1 MKVQL
6 NYVLAALMV
15 SFLMLAGCMSTDSGE
30 KNQANVLW
38 IVIEDASCHLSCYGE
53 TAIQTPNIDALAG
66 EGVRFENAFTTAA
79 VCSPV
84 RSALVTGMYQ
94 TTSCSHNH
102 RSQVKEGKGGGNS
115 DYYESY
121 NLPAEIPLASKLF
134 ESAGYYTTNE
144 KLSGEIGKTDY
155 NFFAEDVYSG
165 TSWKE
170 CPAGTPFFTQI
181 QLKGGKNRSTTAET
195 EEFSL
200 PPYYFEDEIIRNDW
214 KEYLGSWLDTDQEV
228 KQIVTDLKAAG
239 VYDNTLI
246 FLLTDHGVS
255 HLRGK
260 QFLYEEGTKV
270 PLIVKFPGGEQEGKV
285 RTDMVKHIDILAT
298 SLAYTGISLPE
309 ELQGR
314 DLFAE
319 NYEEQKHI
327 FTTRDRCDET
337 TEIIRAVRT
346 EKYKYIRNFLS
357 YRPHAQR
364 NQYKDGKLI
373 SKHTR
378 ELNESGSLNEVQ
390 ARFYLP
396 TRPPEELY
404 DLEKD
409 PFEINNLAG
418 DPEYSEVLS
427 DLRDHL
433 YDWMDETNDPVLI
446 PEPMLE
452 ELGKKHGN
460 KYTAMQEEGM
470 DQLREKLIR
479 IVESG
484 EQQRNQVLEEA
495 IKSPEPAE
503 RYWGLTW
510 LGVNR
515 VEASRDQVA
524 ALTQDEDPS
533 VRIAA
538 NLALYKIDAGY
549 DPLPALELEVNH
561 PNLIVGMYAM
571 SAIEQTGIR
580 NDAVRA
586 IAESASQSKYEFTKR
601 YGNYLKIN

>member
-1 MKVQL
+1 M
-6 NYVLAALMV
+6 
-15 SFLMLAGCMSTDSGE
+15 
-30 KNQANVLW
+30 
-38 IVIEDASCHLSCYGE
+38 
-53 TAIQTPNIDALAG
+53 
-66 EGVRFENAFTTAA
+66 
-79 VCSPV
+79 
-84 RSALVTGMYQ
+84 
-94 TTSCSHNH
+94 
-102 RSQVKEGKGGGNS
+102 
-115 DYYESY
+115 
-121 NLPAEIPLASKLF
+121 
-134 ESAGYYTTNE
+134 
-144 KLSGEIGKTDY
+144 
-155 NFFAEDVYSG
+155 
-165 TSWKE
+165 
-170 CPAGTPFFTQI
+170 
-181 QLKGGKNRSTTAET
+181 
-195 EEFSL
+195 
-200 PPYYFEDEIIRNDW
+200 
-214 KEYLGSWLDTDQEV
+214 
-228 KQIVTDLKAAG
+228 
-239 VYDNTLI
+239 
-246 FLLTDHGVS
+246 
-255 HLRGK
+255 
-260 QFLYEEGTKV
+260 
-270 PLIVKFPGGEQEGKV
+270 
-285 RTDMVKHIDILAT
+285 
-298 SLAYTGISLPE
+298 
-309 ELQGR
+309 
-314 DLFAE
+314 
-319 NYEEQKHI
+319 
-327 FTTRDRCDET
+327 
-337 TEIIRAVRT
+337 
-346 EKYKYIRNFLS
+346 
-357 YRPHAQR
+357 
-364 NQYKDGKLI
+364 
-373 SKHTR
+373 
-378 ELNESGSLNEVQ
+378 
-390 ARFYLP
+390 
-396 TRPPEELY
+396 
-404 DLEKD
+404 
-409 PFEINNLAG
+409 
-418 DPEYSEVLS
+418 
-427 DLRDHL
+427 RDHL